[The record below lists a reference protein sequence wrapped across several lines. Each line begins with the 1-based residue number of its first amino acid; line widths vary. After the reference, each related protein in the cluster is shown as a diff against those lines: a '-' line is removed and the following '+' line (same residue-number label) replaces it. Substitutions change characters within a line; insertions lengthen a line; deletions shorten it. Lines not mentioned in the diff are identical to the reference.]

1 MTEEEVFQEAENIDT
16 DAWDS
21 LTIVRGQVVEVEM
34 DVSEDPAEGSEWV
47 GLLVQSVQLAVS
59 GEMFLTVRSLGSKS
73 SALAKWCSSAFNRR
87 RGTLHLCPPTCL
99 GGPEFT
105 VHTGRIRLF
114 EFSNFHRPYLTPA
127 VNRMVKKWEGEVFEP
142 EEKGADDAAPDG
154 IDITGFRDPGAE
166 GVVPPTAGAGRGK
179 ETVGPRPKTV
189 PQVKRKER
197 EGEPGKREPTPA
209 IDREKLRRRLEETR
223 ARLTGT
229 PRPGGAGKPAE
240 AAPDGPDGKDEAESS
255 SPEYSASV
263 AEEPNR
269 ALLVGNELGALEDH
283 LPRSPR
289 EDGPR
294 ETREKGKKKKKKK
307 EKEAEDLGGGVL
319 ARAVLKGTST
329 GVLQRQLVKRAAE
342 AAAKKLPK
350 SKGSKTK
357 SSKKDIQK
365 QLLQILTSQRKKKKK
380 ERKKKKRPPDGPGSS
395 GGSGSS
401 GSQTASSENSSGEP
415 GAGSSDSESV
425 NLDTPLKKRSKEKPG
440 SVLAMLIDHA
450 RQKLDQTSQVTIQPH
465 LKDDP
470 TKGIRLSSYF
480 AIVVRPQ
487 LGPINA
493 QVRELHHLSN
503 AIDALR
509 QGDLDLL
516 GDLLASR
523 FMAIHQSMLDGNWT
537 SARHLELLP
546 LEDNSAAGSG
556 ILLEARKFAKLSA
569 KLQNQDYWTASGTGR
584 GKGGKGKAAS
594 WGDSQWQGGEQKG
607 NTKKGG
613 KGKGKNKGGWQGYQG
628 GSAEG
633 DATKQKEKIPEK

>member
-1 MTEEEVFQEAENIDT
+1 MAEEEVFQEAENVDT
-16 DAWDS
+16 ETWDS

-34 DVSEDPAEGSEWV
+34 DVSEDPAEGSEMV
-47 GLLVQSVQLAVS
+47 GLLVQRVQLAVS
-59 GEMFLTVRSLGSKS
+59 GEMFLTVRSLGSNS
-73 SALAKWCSSAFNRR
+73 SALAKRCSSAFNRR

-105 VHTGRIRLF
+105 AHTGKIRLF
-114 EFSNFHRPYLTPA
+114 EFNNFHRPYLTSA
-127 VNRMVKKWEGEVFEP
+127 VSRMVKKWEAEVFEV
-142 EEKGADDAAPDG
+142 EEKDADPATPEG
-154 IDITGFRDPGAE
+154 IDISGFRDPGAVGE
-166 GVVPPTAGAGRGK
+166 VPPLAGAGRGK
-179 ETVGPRPKTV
+179 ETGGPRPKTA
-189 PQVKRKER
+189 PQEKRKER
-197 EGEPGKREPTPA
+197 GGELGKREPTPA
-209 IDREKLRRRLEETR
+209 IDRKELRRRLEETR
-223 ARLTGT
+223 ARLAGT

-255 SPEYSASV
+255 SPGYSASV
-263 AEEPNR
+263 ADEANR
-269 ALLVGNELGALEDH
+269 ALQVGNELGALED
-283 LPRSPR
+283 LPRSPQK
-289 EDGPR
+289 DGPQ
-294 ETREKGKKKKKKK
+294 ESKEKSKKRKKK
-307 EKEAEDLGGGVL
+307 EKEREGLEGGVL

-350 SKGSKTK
+350 NKGSKAK

-380 ERKKKKRPPDGPGSS
+380 EKRKKKRPSGGPGSS
-395 GGSGSS
+395 GGSGCQ
-401 GSQTASSENSSGEP
+401 GSQTGSSENSSGEP
-415 GAGSSDSESV
+415 GADSSDSESA
-425 NLDTPLKKRSKEKPG
+425 NLDTPLKKRSREKPG

-470 TKGIRLSSYF
+470 TRGIRLSSYF

-569 KLQNQDYWTASGTGR
+569 KLQNQDYWTSSGAGR
-584 GKGGKGKAAS
+584 GRGGKGKAAS
-594 WGDSQWQGGEQKG
+594 WGDAQWHGGDQKG
-607 NTKKGG
+607 KGKKGG

-628 GSAEG
+628 GSGEG
-633 DATKQKEKIPEK
+633 DANKQKEKIPEK

>member
-16 DAWDS
+16 DTWDS

-47 GLLVQSVQLAVS
+47 GLLVQRVQLAVS

-294 ETREKGKKKKKKK
+294 ETREKGKKKKKK

-516 GDLLASR
+516 GHLLASR

-607 NTKKGG
+607 KTKKGG